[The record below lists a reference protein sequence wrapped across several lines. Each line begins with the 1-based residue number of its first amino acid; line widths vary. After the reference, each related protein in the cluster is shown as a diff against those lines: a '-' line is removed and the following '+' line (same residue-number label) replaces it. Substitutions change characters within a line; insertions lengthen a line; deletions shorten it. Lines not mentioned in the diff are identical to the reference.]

1 LGVPVVADR
10 GEDEPCRAGVGRE
23 PLGGL
28 RRCAR
33 DRNGGGLLGRDAVAV
48 GAWVGRVGVEQGD
61 AADGDLGG
69 VG

>member
-10 GEDEPCRAGVGRE
+10 GEDEPCRAGVGVGRE

-33 DRNGGGLLGRDAVAV
+33 DRNVGGLLGRDAVAV
-48 GAWVGRVGVEQGD
+48 GERGDERVDPWVGAQPVAR
-61 AADGDLGG
+61 
-69 VG
+69 